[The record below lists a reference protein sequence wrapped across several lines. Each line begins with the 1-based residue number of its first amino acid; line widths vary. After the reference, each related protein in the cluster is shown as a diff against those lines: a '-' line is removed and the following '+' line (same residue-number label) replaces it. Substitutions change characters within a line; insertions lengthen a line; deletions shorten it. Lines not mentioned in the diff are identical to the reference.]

1 VTVEPNW
8 ASPDEIPPFA
18 DADVPELVHIEDIA
32 VRAGQNGTAPLE
44 APGSKPSWLLDA
56 ADLLAEPDPGPTPM
70 LVEGLI
76 VERAIVAMVG
86 RWKTTK
92 SYGLLYLLMCVAL
105 GEPAWGLPTTGGPVV
120 YVCEESGRAA
130 LWRRLDALCRGY
142 GFDPE
147 HLRERLYVAANN
159 RVRLDDAG
167 WQAELLAIGHEIQP
181 LTFGFDPLARMKSPA
196 REENAQTDMAV
207 VIEYLRELRDET
219 QAGVGFVHH
228 TGHTGGHM
236 RGSSDLESVWE
247 TRLTWT
253 REGESPDIEVKSD
266 HRDAEGI
273 TLKYRIAWDHDTR
286 TMRFPL
292 VEGDVKV
299 RARDYLKQHP
309 EASANDVVDA
319 LGTNRKQTL
328 AAVKEIRAEGGSEV
342 GNHPGTTPSE
352 TPSRC
357 GSPATPFRGAGTTS
371 AESSSEGGSERGNYR
386 LEDEVERLARKAEE
400 WGA

>member
-1 VTVEPNW
+1 
-8 ASPDEIPPFA
+8 
-18 DADVPELVHIEDIA
+18 
-32 VRAGQNGTAPLE
+32 
-44 APGSKPSWLLDA
+44 
-56 ADLLAEPDPGPTPM
+56 
-70 LVEGLI
+70 
-76 VERAIVAMVG
+76 
-86 RWKTTK
+86 
-92 SYGLLYLLMCVAL
+92 
-105 GEPAWGLPTTGGPVV
+105 
-120 YVCEESGRAA
+120 
-130 LWRRLDALCRGY
+130 
-142 GFDPE
+142 
-147 HLRERLYVAANN
+147 LRERLYVAANN